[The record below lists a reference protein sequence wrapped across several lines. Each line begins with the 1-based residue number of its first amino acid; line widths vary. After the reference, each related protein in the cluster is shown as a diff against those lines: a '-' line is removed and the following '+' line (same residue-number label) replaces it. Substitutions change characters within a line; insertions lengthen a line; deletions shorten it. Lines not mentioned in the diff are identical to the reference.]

1 VSGSQSEGAHLRRE
15 QEAPNAFSARNPT
28 AAAHG
33 APSHPLGFVMASAT
47 RLRVRRKVFE
57 LGLLPLAPLLP
68 RLDSP
73 AALQVCRWSPHCAS
87 RRCRLLVVRPTQA
100 LTRCA
105 ASPHSPQSFQRRLLA
120 HSVPAGSPPERRLV
134 TLSALCDALGV
145 TDTVAQVLVDVLDT
159 VAPAGTGISSTGSSA
174 AIGPASSGGS
184 SDAGGVDAHHV
195 LLLLF
200 VNTFSRPHVQSAIRN
215 AGDVWPAGEGG
226 AAATGGVHAPLPALQ
241 VATSATKA
249 GVSPTKTAR
258 RGGGPHALGLAGAAA
273 EDEVLQHGFVVRH
286 LSTILPLLR
295 STPAAGTVGCVLHA
309 CGIVGCVGEA

>member
-1 VSGSQSEGAHLRRE
+1 MHHTAPPRGSPQ
-15 QEAPNAFSARNPT
+15 
-28 AAAHG
+28 
-33 APSHPLGFVMASAT
+33 
-47 RLRVRRKVFE
+47 
-57 LGLLPLAPLLP
+57 
-68 RLDSP
+68 
-73 AALQVCRWSPHCAS
+73 
-87 RRCRLLVVRPTQA
+87 
-100 LTRCA
+100 
-105 ASPHSPQSFQRRLLA
+105 QSFQRRLLA

-145 TDTVAQVLVDVLDT
+145 IDTVAQVLVDVLDT
-159 VAPAGTGISSTGSSA
+159 VAPAGTGLNSSGSSGAGGPGSSA
-174 AIGPASSGGS
+174 GS
-184 SDAGGVDAHHV
+184 PDAGGVDAHHV

-215 AGDVWPAGEGG
+215 AGDVWPAGEGSG
-226 AAATGGVHAPLPALQ
+226 AAAPAAAPAGVHAPLPALQ
-241 VATSATKA
+241 VAITATKA

-309 CGIVGCVGEA
+309 RGMLGFAVKPDTRFALQAGCPVVCSRV

>member
-1 VSGSQSEGAHLRRE
+1 
-15 QEAPNAFSARNPT
+15 
-28 AAAHG
+28 
-33 APSHPLGFVMASAT
+33 MASAT

-73 AALQVCRWSPHCAS
+73 AALQVCRSPPTSPRQGGVSRWVAHPGADSAS
-87 RRCRLLVVRPTQA
+87 HTPVSRP
-100 LTRCA
+100 
-105 ASPHSPQSFQRRLLA
+105 PQSFQRRLLA
-120 HSVPAGSPPERRLV
+120 HSVPAGTPPERRLV

-145 TDTVAQVLVDVLDT
+145 TDTVAQVLVDVLDA
-159 VAPAGTGISSTGSSA
+159 VAPAGTWIGSTGSGGG
-174 AIGPASSGGS
+174 GPGASGGS
-184 SDAGGVDAHHV
+184 PDAGGVDAHHV

-215 AGDVWPAGEGG
+215 AGDVWPAGEQPGGSAAAPG
-226 AAATGGVHAPLPALQ
+226 AAPAGVHAPLPALQ
-241 VATSATKA
+241 VATPSTKA

-295 STPAAGTVGCVLHA
+295 STPAAGTVGCVWSA
-309 CGIVGCVGEA
+309 CVGRS